1 MDGAKF
7 TIDLSSSGAAKLRE
21 CVKEKLSEYIGN
33 DTDDVLVEYVVVLV
47 GHGKEKSHAVKDLE
61 AFLGGGSESFVS
73 WLWDHMSVNKESYC
87 KIEDSRPPN
96 SELADEDTQQGEPSL
111 RSVVTVVEHDE
122 KTTTRMEVEEL
133 SEGLEFTRSVQLD
146 DVNTVAEA
154 GNSLGRRSRRRD
166 GSRRNEAKRPRSP
179 EIWIRRGGGRVDRPD
194 VKEMSPPVVKASRR
208 LLINAVREVFN
219 ESALLATKRD
229 ASKKTESAKRL
240 QSVVSSDADLQG
252 NGGTEVDMIH
262 EIPAVELEP
271 FAVEDRHFNRTSQL
285 QQRQMQDKPVSVW
298 DRIKLNDR
306 SAQNNTNM
314 FGAEGQFASVHF
326 ENRGKWK
333 KNGAAGLRAG
343 SGKGRGGREQRYR
356 GAPYSGRTVDVYGHI
371 LEDALPSVN
380 AEHMQNQDSLHRR
393 NSFNSHKPG
402 GQRSENGFSSSVGKV
417 VGDEQVTIANEDVL
431 EMKKRLRQ
439 VQLDM
444 TKLRA
449 RQAEVSKEVQNSP
462 AAGVRSI
469 PFEPQPSQEDIND
482 RSVFVT
488 NVHFAATQAAL
499 RVHFGGCG
507 YVNRVTLLVEPATG
521 KPKGL
526 VECNVYYELLDTLYL
541 LNCSC
546 CIMYPLEGPCKTV
559 RIFMILSLR
568 CVLADLLLWNLL
580 QRMQ

>member
-1 MDGAKF
+1 MH
-7 TIDLSSSGAAKLRE
+7 L
-21 CVKEKLSEYIGN
+21 
-33 DTDDVLVEYVVVLV
+33 
-47 GHGKEKSHAVKDLE
+47 
-61 AFLGGGSESFVS
+61 
-73 WLWDHMSVNKESYC
+73 
-87 KIEDSRPPN
+87 
-96 SELADEDTQQGEPSL
+96 
-111 RSVVTVVEHDE
+111 
-122 KTTTRMEVEEL
+122 
-133 SEGLEFTRSVQLD
+133 
-146 DVNTVAEA
+146 
-154 GNSLGRRSRRRD
+154 
-166 GSRRNEAKRPRSP
+166 
-179 EIWIRRGGGRVDRPD
+179 
-194 VKEMSPPVVKASRR
+194 
-208 LLINAVREVFN
+208 
-219 ESALLATKRD
+219 
-229 ASKKTESAKRL
+229 
-240 QSVVSSDADLQG
+240 DLQG

-488 NVHFAATQAAL
+488 NVSFSMS
-499 RVHFGGCG
+499 
-507 YVNRVTLLVEPATG
+507 Y
-521 KPKGL
+521 
-526 VECNVYYELLDTLYL
+526 
-541 LNCSC
+541 
-546 CIMYPLEGPCKTV
+546 
-559 RIFMILSLR
+559 
-568 CVLADLLLWNLL
+568 
-580 QRMQ
+580 